1 MEVGRTV
8 EGVVGTGGCEGNK
21 SAGPAINI
29 PGKFGYPGGFWET
42 GCLDSRGS
50 CLGAA
55 TVEAQNLPHFGPS
68 YTFCSVPWGWM
79 VEAESSESP
88 GSIFYPIFSNPVLF
102 KAPEVIIVAR
112 KTAS

>member
-1 MEVGRTV
+1 MPWEVF
-8 EGVVGTGGCEGNK
+8 
-21 SAGPAINI
+21 
-29 PGKFGYPGGFWET
+29 GK
-42 GCLDSRGS
+42 
-50 CLGAA
+50 LGAWIPEA
-55 TVEAQNLPHFGPS
+55 HAWVLQLWMAQNMPHFGPS
-68 YTFCSVPWGWM
+68 CNFCSVPWGWM